1 MIEELF
7 DYLKQHYKIQTILD
21 GDVKSQYGFS
31 FGLKGKVYTVI
42 FHESMVNTIK
52 PIVFRTDFLG
62 LIHEFNTR
70 N

>member
-7 DYLKQHYKIQTILD
+7 DYLSQYYQIHVILD

-31 FGLKGKVYTVI
+31 FGVKGKVYTVI

-52 PIVFRTDFLG
+52 PISFRTDFLST
-62 LIHEFNTR
+62 IHEFNTR